1 MNKVNAAA
9 GRLDVMVFSGVMT
22 VMVGFAV
29 MYSHTSGGILGITVA
44 VVSPWRTQPSSATR
58 SWSLEII
65 DLDVLVIPAPAAC
78 GRTVTR

>member
-1 MNKVNAAA
+1 VNKVSPAA
-9 GRLDVMVFSGVMT
+9 GRFDLMVVAGVMT
-22 VMVGFAV
+22 VMVGFAL
-29 MYSHTSGGILGITVA
+29 MYSHASGGILGITVA

-78 GRTVTR
+78 GRTFTR